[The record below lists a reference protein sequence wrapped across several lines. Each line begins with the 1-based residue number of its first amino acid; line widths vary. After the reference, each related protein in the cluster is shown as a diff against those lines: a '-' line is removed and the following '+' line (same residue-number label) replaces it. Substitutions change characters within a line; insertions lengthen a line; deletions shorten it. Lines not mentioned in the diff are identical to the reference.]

1 MTYHPYEGIPPDLH
15 PTLPEAVALTE
26 IAGDV
31 KEAARVRHDFHTAIH
46 VSDTFASIR
55 QAFIPAIVSRQQ
67 LPVERHLHAAPPWE
81 SYFAQSY
88 RANAKTLEGLAS
100 EHERLTLEAKTYAA
114 RIQGNAKLAR
124 LLKDNLNALFPDI
137 GYSAVS
143 GDAVRRLRKDEKSV
157 LKVFQP
163 LGVDDAANV
172 IRLLLKRPPG
182 MYYYW

>member
-15 PTLPEAVALTE
+15 PTFADAVLLTE
-26 IAGDV
+26 IADDV

-55 QAFIPAIVSRQQ
+55 QAFIPAIVSPPQ
-67 LPVERHLHAAPPWE
+67 PPAERHLRAAPPWE
-81 SYFAQSY
+81 SFFAQSF
-88 RANAKTLEGLAS
+88 RAEGKTLAGLAG
-100 EHERLTLEAKTYAA
+100 EHARLALEAKTYAA
-114 RIQGNAKLAR
+114 RIQGNAKLAQLIR
-124 LLKDNLNALFPDI
+124 NNLNALFPDI
-137 GYSAVS
+137 GYSAAS
-143 GDAVRRLRKDEKSV
+143 GDALRRLRKDEKSV
-157 LKVFQP
+157 LLIFQP